1 MKTKDIA
8 LLNETLILNIASDK
22 SFKDKIKQSI
32 NQMVEDKPKDFRRVD
47 LDIKLEV
54 PIDTALEPNSK
65 EFIDRL
71 KVDCY
76 RLLGQLMKDGELSV
90 NYQIQNKFSDLKI
103 GKFKYDGSFLLNKYS
118 LKEQVTSNNENEKKC
133 FLFLR

>member
-8 LLNETLILNIASDK
+8 LDNVSLILNIASNK
-22 SFKDKIKQSI
+22 SFKNKVKRSI
-32 NQMVEDKPKDFRRVD
+32 NQMVEDRPKDFRRVD

-54 PIDTALEPNSK
+54 PIDTAIEPNSK

-71 KVDCY
+71 KVECS
-76 RLLGQLMKDGELSV
+76 RLLGQLIKDGELSV

-103 GKFKYDGSFLLNKYS
+103 GKFKYDGSFTLDGRLYS
-118 LKEQVTSNNENEKKC
+118 NHFEKIKK
-133 FLFLR
+133 

>member
-8 LLNETLILNIASDK
+8 LDNVSLILNIANNQ
-22 SFKDKIKQSI
+22 SFKDKLKQSI
-32 NQMVEDKPKDFRRVD
+32 NQTVKDRPKDYRKVD

-54 PIDTALEPNSK
+54 PIDTVLEPNSK

-71 KVDCY
+71 KGECS

-103 GKFKYDGSFLLNKYS
+103 GKFKYDGSFTLDGHLYS
-118 LKEQVTSNNENEKKC
+118 NHFEKIKK
-133 FLFLR
+133 

>member
-22 SFKDKIKQSI
+22 SFKDKIKRSI

-54 PIDTALEPNSK
+54 PIDTVLEPNSK

-71 KVDCY
+71 KGECS
-76 RLLGQLMKDGELSV
+76 RLLSQLIKDGELSV

-103 GKFKYDGSFLLNKYS
+103 GKFKYDGNFTLDGHLYS
-118 LKEQVTSNNENEKKC
+118 NHFEKIKK
-133 FLFLR
+133 

>member
-22 SFKDKIKQSI
+22 SFKDKIKRSI

-54 PIDTALEPNSK
+54 PIDTSIEPNSK

-71 KVDCY
+71 KTEFT
-76 RLLGQLMKDGELSV
+76 RLLKQLSKDGELSV
-90 NYQIQNKFSDLKI
+90 NYRIQNKFSDLKI
-103 GKFKYDGSFLLNKYS
+103 GKFKYDGSFILNDP
-118 LKEQVTSNNENEKKC
+118 L
-133 FLFLR
+133 

>member
-1 MKTKDIA
+1 MKTEDIA
-8 LLNETLILNIASDK
+8 LLNESLILNIASDK
-22 SFKDKIKQSI
+22 SFKDKVKRSI
-32 NQMVEDKPKDFRRVD
+32 NQMVEDKPKDFRYVN
-47 LDIKLEV
+47 LKVELEV

-103 GKFKYDGSFLLNKYS
+103 GKFKYDGNFTLDGRLYS
-118 LKEQVTSNNENEKKC
+118 NHFEKIKK
-133 FLFLR
+133 

>member
-22 SFKDKIKQSI
+22 SFKDKIKRSI
-32 NQMVEDKPKDFRRVD
+32 NQMVEDRPKDFRRVD
-47 LDIKLEV
+47 LSINLEV
-54 PIDTALEPNSK
+54 PIDTVLEPNSK

-71 KVDCY
+71 KADSS

-90 NYQIQNKFSDLKI
+90 NYRIQNKFSDLRI
-103 GKFKYDGSFLLNKYS
+103 GKFKYDGSFTLDRK
-118 LKEQVTSNNENEKKC
+118 
-133 FLFLR
+133 

>member
-22 SFKDKIKQSI
+22 SFKDKIKRSI

-103 GKFKYDGSFLLNKYS
+103 GKFKYDGSFLLNKNS
-118 LKEQVTSNNENEKKC
+118 LKE
-133 FLFLR
+133 

>member
-22 SFKDKIKQSI
+22 SFKDTVKRSI
-32 NQMVEDKPKDFRRVD
+32 NQMVEDRPKDFRRVD

-54 PIDTALEPNSK
+54 PIDTVLEPNSK

-103 GKFKYDGSFLLNKYS
+103 GKFKYDGSFTLDGHLYS
-118 LKEQVTSNNENEKKC
+118 NHFEKIKK
-133 FLFLR
+133 

>member
-22 SFKDKIKQSI
+22 SFKDKIKRSI
-32 NQMVEDKPKDFRRVD
+32 NQMVEDRPKDFRRVD
-47 LDIKLEV
+47 LSINLEV
-54 PIDTALEPNSK
+54 PIDTALQPNSK

-71 KVDCY
+71 KGECS
-76 RLLGQLMKDGELSV
+76 RLLNQLMKDGELSV

-103 GKFKYDGSFLLNKYS
+103 GKFKYDGSFTLDGRLYS
-118 LKEQVTSNNENEKKC
+118 NHFEKIKK
-133 FLFLR
+133 

>member
-1 MKTKDIA
+1 MSKIEDIA
-8 LLNETLILNIASDK
+8 LNNVSLVLNIASDK
-22 SFKDKIKQSI
+22 SFKNKVKRSI
-32 NQMVEDKPKDFRRVD
+32 NQMVKDKPKDYRKVD

-71 KVDCY
+71 KVECS
-76 RLLGQLMKDGELSV
+76 RLLRQLSKDGELSV

-103 GKFKYDGSFLLNKYS
+103 GKFKYDGSFILNDLL
-118 LKEQVTSNNENEKKC
+118 
-133 FLFLR
+133 

>member
-22 SFKDKIKQSI
+22 SFKDKIKRSI

-47 LDIKLEV
+47 LSINLEV
-54 PIDTALEPNSK
+54 PIDTAIEPNSK

-71 KVDCY
+71 KSEFT
-76 RLLGQLMKDGELSV
+76 RLLKQLSKDGELSV
-90 NYQIQNKFSDLKI
+90 NYRIQNKFSDLKI
-103 GKFKYDGSFLLNKYS
+103 GKFKYDGSFILNDLL
-118 LKEQVTSNNENEKKC
+118 
-133 FLFLR
+133 

>member
-32 NQMVEDKPKDFRRVD
+32 NQTVKNKPKDYRKVD
-47 LDIKLEV
+47 LNIHLEI
-54 PIDTALEPNSK
+54 PIDTTITPNSV

-71 KVDCY
+71 KAECS

-118 LKEQVTSNNENEKKC
+118 LKE
-133 FLFLR
+133 